1 MSASTLQA
9 ANIIDSISIFAV
21 NILRRFPIARLVF
34 VLYLVFLHLMTMFIM
49 HSTHHELHEHKH
61 ALGAAAM

>member
-1 MSASTLQA
+1 M
-9 ANIIDSISIFAV
+9 IDLMSIFAV
-21 NILRRFPIARLVF
+21 NVLRRFPIARLVF

-61 ALGAAAM
+61 KLISAAM